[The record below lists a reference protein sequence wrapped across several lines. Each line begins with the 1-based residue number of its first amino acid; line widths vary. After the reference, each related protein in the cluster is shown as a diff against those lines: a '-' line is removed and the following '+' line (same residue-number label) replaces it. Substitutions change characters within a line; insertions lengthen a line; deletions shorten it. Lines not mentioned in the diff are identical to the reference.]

1 MRLHMNEMR
10 QMPPVCLAT
19 ECKSG
24 PHDQEQEQMKMH
36 VKVQVGVQFSTGEVK
51 IRARI
56 HRI

>member
-1 MRLHMNEMR
+1 MNEMR